1 MQQGGTGHDVGKRG
15 KEAYYKGPSH
25 FDRIPMKHLAPKEAF
40 EFLQANPNAVLID
53 VRSEMEYLFVGH
65 PKDALLIPWQ
75 DGEFFDI
82 NPDFL
87 GHVRK
92 ASSVNRPV
100 VLICRSGNRSKI
112 AGEFLEQN
120 GLPEVCNVLHG
131 FEGDLDAQRRRGTVN
146 GWRFE
151 GLPWEQT

>member
-1 MQQGGTGHDVGKRG
+1 
-15 KEAYYKGPSH
+15 
-25 FDRIPMKHLAPKEAF
+25 MKHLAPQEAYA
-40 EFLQANPNAVLID
+40 FLQANPNAVLVD

-65 PKDALLIPWQ
+65 PKDCLLIPWQ
-75 DGEFFDI
+75 DGEYFEL

-87 GHVRK
+87 GHMRK

-112 AGEFLEQN
+112 AGEFLEQH
-120 GLPEVCNVLHG
+120 GFPEVYNVLHG
-131 FEGDLDAQRRRGTVN
+131 FEGDLDAHRRRGTVN
-146 GWRFE
+146 GWRFD

>member
-1 MQQGGTGHDVGKRG
+1 
-15 KEAYYKGPSH
+15 
-25 FDRIPMKHLAPKEAF
+25 
-40 EFLQANPNAVLID
+40 
-53 VRSEMEYLFVGH
+53 MEYLFVGH

-112 AGEFLEQN
+112 AGEFLEKN
-120 GLPEVCNVLHG
+120 GLPEVYNVLHG

>member
-1 MQQGGTGHDVGKRG
+1 
-15 KEAYYKGPSH
+15 
-25 FDRIPMKHLAPKEAF
+25 MKHLAPKEAY
-40 EFLQANPNAVLID
+40 EYLKANPNAVLID

-75 DGEFFDI
+75 DGEYFDI

-120 GLPEVCNVLHG
+120 GLAEVCNVVHG

>member
-1 MQQGGTGHDVGKRG
+1 
-15 KEAYYKGPSH
+15 
-25 FDRIPMKHLAPKEAF
+25 MKHLAPKEAY

-65 PKDALLIPWQ
+65 PRDALLIPWQ
-75 DGEFFDI
+75 DGEYFDL

-92 ASSVNRPV
+92 ASSLNRPV

-112 AGEFLEQN
+112 AGEFLEKH
-120 GLPEVCNVLHG
+120 GFPEVYNVLHG
-131 FEGDLDAQRRRGTVN
+131 FEGDLDAQRRRSMVN

-151 GLPWEQT
+151 ELPWEQT

>member
-1 MQQGGTGHDVGKRG
+1 
-15 KEAYYKGPSH
+15 
-25 FDRIPMKHLAPKEAF
+25 MKHLAPNEAH

-75 DGEFFDI
+75 DGEYFDI

-112 AGEFLEQN
+112 AGEFLEKN
-120 GLPEVCNVLHG
+120 GLADVYNVLHG

>member
-1 MQQGGTGHDVGKRG
+1 MKHLEP
-15 KEAYYKGPSH
+15 KEAYK
-25 FDRIPMKHLAPKEAF
+25 
-40 EFLQANPNAVLID
+40 FLQANPNAVLID

-65 PKDALLIPWQ
+65 PKEALLIPWQ
-75 DGEFFDI
+75 DGEYFDI

-92 ASSVNRPV
+92 ASSINRPV

-112 AGEFLEQN
+112 AGEFLEKN
-120 GLPEVCNVLHG
+120 GLPEVYNVLHG
-131 FEGDLDAQRRRGTVN
+131 FEGDLDAQRQRSMVN

>member
-1 MQQGGTGHDVGKRG
+1 
-15 KEAYYKGPSH
+15 
-25 FDRIPMKHLAPKEAF
+25 MKHLAPKEAYD
-40 EFLQANPNAVLID
+40 FLKANPDAVLID

-65 PKDALLIPWQ
+65 PRDALLIPWQ
-75 DGEFFDI
+75 DGEYFEL

-92 ASSVNRPV
+92 ASSLNRPV
-100 VLICRSGNRSKI
+100 VLICRSGKRSKI
-112 AGEFLEQN
+112 AGEFLEDH
-120 GLPEVCNVLHG
+120 GLSEVYNVVHG
-131 FEGDLDAQRRRGTVN
+131 FEGDLDNQRRWSRVN

>member
-1 MQQGGTGHDVGKRG
+1 
-15 KEAYYKGPSH
+15 
-25 FDRIPMKHLAPKEAF
+25 MKHLEPKEAH

-75 DGEFFDI
+75 DGEFFDL

-92 ASSVNRPV
+92 ATSLNRPV

-112 AGEFLEQN
+112 AGEFLEKH
-120 GLPEVCNVLHG
+120 GFPEVYNVLHG
-131 FEGDLDAQRRRGTVN
+131 FEGDLDAQRRRSMVN

>member
-1 MQQGGTGHDVGKRG
+1 
-15 KEAYYKGPSH
+15 
-25 FDRIPMKHLAPKEAF
+25 MKHLAPNEAH

-75 DGEFFDI
+75 DGEYFDI

-112 AGEFLEQN
+112 AGEFLEKN
-120 GLPEVCNVLHG
+120 GMPEVYNVLHG
-131 FEGDLDAQRRRGTVN
+131 FEGDLDSQRRRSMIN